1 MFTVPTLITLYYSLI
16 YPYLSYCVEVW
27 GGASNKIISTL
38 FKLQR
43 KAVRIIV
50 SAPYKAHTRPI
61 FDKLKILNIYNIYF
75 YSVAMFMFKFNSG
88 SLPVIFT
95 NMFKR
100 NLDFHRYN
108 TRNKSNFLIPKYKL
122 SLCQQSMKFT
132 GVKVW
137 NYITD
142 KVDLEC
148 NIFRFKMKL
157 KYFLLDNDL
166 SIIANL

>member
-1 MFTVPTLITLYYSLI
+1 MFTVPTLVTLYYSLI

-27 GGASNKIISTL
+27 GGASNKLISTL
-38 FKLQR
+38 FKLQK

-95 NMFKR
+95 
-100 NLDFHRYN
+100 
-108 TRNKSNFLIPKYKL
+108 KY
-122 SLCQQSMKFT
+122 
-132 GVKVW
+132 V
-137 NYITD
+137 
-142 KVDLEC
+142 
-148 NIFRFKMKL
+148 
-157 KYFLLDNDL
+157 
-166 SIIANL
+166 

>member
-1 MFTVPTLITLYYSLI
+1 
-16 YPYLSYCVEVW
+16 
-27 GGASNKIISTL
+27 
-38 FKLQR
+38 
-43 KAVRIIV
+43 
-50 SAPYKAHTRPI
+50 
-61 FDKLKILNIYNIYF
+61 
-75 YSVAMFMFKFNSG
+75 
-88 SLPVIFT
+88 
-95 NMFKR
+95 MFKR

-108 TRNKSNFLIPKYKL
+108 TRNKGNFLIPKYKL

>member
-1 MFTVPTLITLYYSLI
+1 MYYSLI

-27 GGASNKIISTL
+27 GGASNKLISTL
-38 FKLQR
+38 FKLQK

-61 FDKLKILNIYNIYF
+61 FDKLKILNIYNIYL

-88 SLPVIFT
+88 SLPIIFA
-95 NMFKR
+95 NMVKR

-108 TRNKSNFLIPKYKL
+108 TRNKSNFLISKYKL